1 MIFTARRRVPGWLM
15 LVAAMTA
22 VGPVSIDM
30 YLPGFRAIESEFGQ
44 RGVEGTMAAYLLGVA
59 FGQLFY
65 GPLSDRF
72 GRKAPL
78 YAGFTLYSIGALGC
92 ALASSMSMLT
102 LARVVQALGGCAGMV
117 IGRAIVRDR
126 SELNEAARAFST
138 LAMIVALG
146 PLAAP
151 AAGGMV
157 VTAFGWR
164 ATFVV
169 QAALG
174 VALLIAMHWVLTESR
189 DRGAASPLSVSTA
202 VRGYGRL
209 LRDRALVGYTLIGAF
224 GMGAMFSYVTG
235 APTVLTERYALSPQQ
250 FGWLIGLNG
259 LAFLTASRLNIAALH
274 TMTPQAVLARYVW
287 LPLILGA
294 TLLAGSLL
302 WSTPLWLVVALQL
315 SFFVSVGRV
324 NPNVVALAL
333 ARHGRE
339 AGAASALMGALQ
351 SIVATA
357 AGVAVAIFNNGE
369 VAALA
374 AIMTVGAACSVLCYL
389 WVSRES

>member
-65 GPLSDRF
+65 GPLSDCF

-78 YAGFTLYSIGALGC
+78 YAGFALYSIGALGC

-250 FGWLIGLNG
+250 FGW
-259 LAFLTASRLNIAALH
+259 
-274 TMTPQAVLARYVW
+274 
-287 LPLILGA
+287 
-294 TLLAGSLL
+294 
-302 WSTPLWLVVALQL
+302 
-315 SFFVSVGRV
+315 
-324 NPNVVALAL
+324 
-333 ARHGRE
+333 
-339 AGAASALMGALQ
+339 
-351 SIVATA
+351 
-357 AGVAVAIFNNGE
+357 
-369 VAALA
+369 
-374 AIMTVGAACSVLCYL
+374 
-389 WVSRES
+389 

>member
-1 MIFTARRRVPGWLM
+1 MTFAAKRRVPGWLM

-30 YLPGFRAIESEFGQ
+30 YLPGFRAIEREFGQ

-102 LARVVQALGGCAGMV
+102 IARVVQALGGCAGMV

-126 SELNEAARAFST
+126 SDLNEAARAFST

-146 PLAAP
+146 PVVAP
-151 AAGGMV
+151 AGGGIV

-164 ATFVV
+164 ATFVF

-174 VALLIAMHWVLTESR
+174 VALMIAMHWVLQDTR
-189 DRGAASPLSVSTA
+189 DRSAAAPLSIASA
-202 VRGYGRL
+202 LRSYGRL
-209 LRDRALVGYTLIGAF
+209 LRDRMLVGHALIGGF
-224 GMGAMFSYVTG
+224 GMGAMFAYVTG
-235 APTVLTERYALSPQQ
+235 APTVLTQRYALSPQQ

-274 TMTPQAVLARYVW
+274 TMTPHAVLARFVW

-294 TLLAGSLL
+294 MLLAGSLL
-302 WSTPLWLVVALQL
+302 WPTPLWFVVALQL

-324 NPNVVALAL
+324 NPNATALAL
-333 ARHGRE
+333 ASHGRE

-351 SIVATA
+351 SIIGAA
-357 AGVAVAIFNNGE
+357 AGVAVATFNNGE
-369 VAALA
+369 IATLA
-374 AIMTVGAACSVLCYL
+374 AIMTVGAACSVACYL
-389 WVSRES
+389 WVKKK